1 VINEEFAIKSAFFF
15 LKSVLFLLKIRPTS
29 CHNMTQIKIKTVRQ
43 PILYPITL
51 KPNGY
56 YHF

>member
-43 PILYPITL
+43 PKRYRILYPITL
-51 KPNGY
+51 
-56 YHF
+56 

>member
-1 VINEEFAIKSAFFF
+1 
-15 LKSVLFLLKIRPTS
+15 
-29 CHNMTQIKIKTVRQ
+29 MTQIKIKTVRQ